1 MSAAA
6 HHVQSSPTTPMG
18 VAVLGATGSIGDN
31 TLDVIAGHPDK
42 YRVVALA
49 AHRNVAKLK
58 AQCLKFQPRFAA
70 LADVDAAR
78 QLKMELQA
86 AGLSTEVLSGPAAL
100 DELAAHPD
108 VHSVMAA
115 VVGAA
120 GLSSA
125 LAAARAGKRILLANK
140 EALVMSGPLFMREVR
155 AGGAQLIPIDS
166 EHNAIFQCLPPQQLS
181 GTGAQP
187 GVKRLLL
194 TASGG
199 PFLRSSAAQLAT
211 VTPEQACAHPRWS
224 MGRKISVD
232 SATLM
237 NKGLELI
244 EASLLFDMPAAKI
257 EVVVHPQSI
266 VHSMVEYIDGSVLAQ
281 LGNPDMRTPIA
292 CGLSWPERVAAG
304 VESLDLIRAGRLDF
318 EAPDLQRFPCLRL
331 AQQAA
336 AAGDSAPAV
345 LNAANE
351 IAVAAFL
358 NGQLRFID
366 IPVLIAAVLDAHATV
381 AVTSL
386 EHVLELDRWAR
397 QCAESLLRSG
407 FVAPDVKHSVV
418 IPIVNSG
425 VNSVAGEY
433 LRK

>member
-1 MSAAA
+1 MNAMHSISGDAA
-6 HHVQSSPTTPMG
+6 PLG
-18 VAVLGATGSIGDN
+18 VAVLGATGSIGEN
-31 TLDVIAGHPDK
+31 TLDVIARHPQ
-42 YRVVALA
+42 RFSVVAVA

-58 AQCLKFQPRFAA
+58 AQCLQFKPRFAA
-70 LADVDAAR
+70 MADVDAAR
-78 QLKMELQA
+78 QLRQELTA
-86 AGLSTEVLSGPAAL
+86 AGLNTEVLAGAAAL
-100 DELAAHPD
+100 DELAAHPE

-115 VVGAA
+115 IVGAA
-120 GLSSA
+120 GLSST

-140 EALVMSGPLFMREVR
+140 ESLVMSGPLFMNEVR

-166 EHNAIFQCLPPQQLS
+166 EHNAIFQCLPAEGS
-181 GTGAQP
+181 RG

-199 PFLRSSAAQLAT
+199 PFLRSSAEQLAM
-211 VTPEQACAHPRWS
+211 VTPDQACAHPRWN

-232 SATLM
+232 SASLM

-244 EASLLFDMPAAKI
+244 EASLLFDMPAERI
-257 EVVVHPQSI
+257 QVVVHPQSI
-266 VHSMVEYIDGSVLAQ
+266 VHSLVEYLDGSVLAQ

-292 CGLSWPERVAAG
+292 CGLSWPERVSAG
-304 VESLDLIRAGRLDF
+304 VESLDLIRAGRLEF

-336 AAGDSAPAV
+336 AAGGSAPAV

-351 IAVAAFL
+351 VAVAAFL
-358 NGQLRFID
+358 NGQLWFNG
-366 IPVLIAAVLDAHATV
+366 IPSLIAAVLDAHAIE

-397 QCAESLLRSG
+397 EQAGLLLRSG
-407 FVAPDVKHSVV
+407 AYGTNVMSNVV
-418 IPIVNSG
+418 CTSG
-425 VNSVAGEY
+425 VSA
-433 LRK
+433 

>member
-1 MSAAA
+1 MNVNADPTSR
-6 HHVQSSPTTPMG
+6 SPLG
-18 VAVLGATGSIGDN
+18 VAILGATGSIGEN
-31 TLDVIAGHPDK
+31 TLDVIARHPDK

-58 AQCLKFQPRFAA
+58 AQCLQFQPRFAA
-70 LADVDAAR
+70 MADADAAR
-78 QLKMELQA
+78 QLKSELRV
-86 AGLSTEVLSGPAAL
+86 AGVPTEVLSGVAAL
-100 DELAAHPD
+100 DELAAHTD

-115 VVGAA
+115 IVGAV

-140 EALVMSGPLFMREVR
+140 EALVMSGSLFMDAVR
-155 AGGAQLIPIDS
+155 NGGAQLIPIDS
-166 EHNAIFQCLPPQQLS
+166 EHNAIFQCLPPQRLS

-199 PFLRSSAAQLAT
+199 PFLRSALASLAT
-211 VTPEQACAHPRWS
+211 VTPEQACAHPRWN

-292 CGLSWPERVAAG
+292 YGLSWPERISAG
-304 VESLDLIRAGRLDF
+304 VESLDLISAGRLDF
-318 EAPDLQRFPCLRL
+318 EAPDLQRFPCLGL

-336 AAGDSAPAV
+336 ASGGSAPTV
-345 LNAANE
+345 LNAVNE
-351 IAVAAFL
+351 VAVAAFL
-358 NGQLRFID
+358 NGQLRFVD
-366 IPVLIAAVLDAHATV
+366 ISVLIAAVLDSHAVVPLT
-381 AVTSL
+381 TL
-386 EHVLELDRWAR
+386 EQVFELDQWAR
-397 QCAESLLRSG
+397 ERAMSLLQSKFEASG
-407 FVAPDVKHSVV
+407 IDSAMV
-418 IPIVNSG
+418 IPAVNQPPFMS
-425 VNSVAGEY
+425 GEY